1 MLLGRNLKLIL
12 MAAYF
17 SGAAY
22 FGYTNHYIIMSILL
36 VLGGL
41 ATYSLIANGSVAHAM
56 KEIEKQDFTK
66 ARKYLSETINVNWLT
81 STYRAYYYMADGT
94 LLVQA
99 GSRNEAIDAYEKCL
113 QNKIKK
119 EDDKAVIY
127 FQLSMLYADKGNVAK
142 SRILL
147 KACKDLN
154 PKGKIVEEIKK
165 FEKRIR

>member
-1 MLLGRNLKLIL
+1 MLFGRNLKLIL

-17 SGAAY
+17 SGAAF

-56 KEIEKQDFTK
+56 KEIEKQDFAK
-66 ARKYLSETINVNWLT
+66 ARKYLDETININWLT
-81 STYRAYYYMADGT
+81 SSYKAYYHMADGT
-94 LLVQA
+94 ILVQT
-99 GSRNEAIDAYEKCL
+99 GNRNDAIDAYEKCL

-119 EDDKAVIY
+119 DDDKAVIL
-127 FQLSMLYADKGNVAK
+127 FQLSMLYAEKGNIAK

-147 KACKDLN
+147 KTCKDMN
-154 PKGKIVEEIKK
+154 PKGKIAEEIKK